1 MTTLVRYEAARYALK
16 VAQQVDEV
24 KDIRDKAQALAAY
37 ARQAKDEDMIRWAT
51 EIKLRAERRAGE
63 LLNGTERN
71 KGAANAVTSGHSVV
85 PTLDEIGISRKQSS
99 DFQAIAAISEE
110 TFEEK
115 LKTEKPTTKSLVRES
130 PRHKEKQTKAVKAK
144 PKKPTASDDKLAAA
158 YAELKGHCDELTDEL
173 KTVQAL
179 TGTDAAVTM
188 QKLREELRVCK
199 RRRDELMAANHECA
213 KQCKW
218 WKHEAEKLGWKPK

>member
-71 KGAANAVTSGHSVV
+71 EGALKVGNSPVVTSSYHG
-85 PTLDEIGISRKQSS
+85 PKTLSEIGLSKRQSS
-99 DFQAIAAISEE
+99 DFQAISEIPE
-110 TFEEK
+110 EKFEEK
-115 LKTEKPTTKSLVRES
+115 LKIGKPTTKSLVSES
-130 PRHKEKQTKAVKAK
+130 PKRKEKQVKEVKAK
-144 PKKPTASDDKLAAA
+144 PKKPAASDDKLAAA

-179 TGTDAAVTM
+179 TGTDAAISM
-188 QKLREELRVCK
+188 QKLREELSV
-199 RRRDELMAANHECA
+199 
-213 KQCKW
+213 
-218 WKHEAEKLGWKPK
+218 